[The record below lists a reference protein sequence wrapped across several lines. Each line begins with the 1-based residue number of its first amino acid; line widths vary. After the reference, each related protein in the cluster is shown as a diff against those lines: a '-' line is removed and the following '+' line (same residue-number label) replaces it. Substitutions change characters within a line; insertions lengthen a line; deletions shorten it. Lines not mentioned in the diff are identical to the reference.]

1 MTIVFGGVFMSKQ
14 DLLIEIEHN
23 LKEVADY
30 HLSHNVSTYFDVMN
44 LRKELTTILP
54 LLSEEELYNVKEFV
68 TSNEFDDFEDVAQ
81 ELYSSGLIDFI
92 PHILV
97 ASDGTTMLHFAFS
110 RYLYL
115 SSRGFY
121 VTTSQDDAG
130 EMDALGSEFRDYYN
144 VVKDNGT
151 PEAACALVLAYICKA
166 SKNYPEFLQM
176 LEVYPNV
183 LSAYI
188 TSILPELAGV
198 DIYEV
203 LSYVEKTEGVGGLIY
218 YGTGKQAM
226 VGLDRVSGCGFFAK
240 RQNGW
245 HYWKISFDKLGL
257 EAADILVSG
266 DIKVKWE
273 QVVARLLN
281 LYIYSVNIPITQLD
295 IPVRSSENVK
305 LLEDLGE
312 YSGRVR

>member
-23 LKEVADY
+23 LKDVADR
-30 HLSHNVSTYFDVMN
+30 HIGSNGAEYFEVMN

-54 LLSEEELYNVKEFV
+54 LLSEEELDNVKEFV
-68 TSNEFDDFEDVAQ
+68 TSSEFDDFEDVAQ
-81 ELYSSGLIDFI
+81 ELYSSGLLDFI

-97 ASDGTTMLHFAFS
+97 ASDGTTMLHFSFS

-115 SSRGFY
+115 SSSGFY

-130 EMDALGSEFRDYYN
+130 EMDALGTEFRDYYN

-151 PEAACALVLAYICKA
+151 LETVCALVLAYMCKS
-166 SKNYPEFLQM
+166 SKGYPEFLQM
-176 LEVYPNV
+176 LEVYPNI
-183 LSAYI
+183 LSEYI
-188 TSILPELAGV
+188 TLIFPELAGV

-203 LSYVEKTEGVGGLIY
+203 LSYMEEAENVGGLIY

-226 VGLDRVSGCGFFAK
+226 VGLDRVSGCGFVAK

-266 DIKVKWE
+266 DVKVKWE

-281 LYIYSVNIPITQLD
+281 LYVYSVNIPITQLD